1 MSQQQQK
8 ESESEKGGMGVLE
21 LVIGRKKQSQKQ
33 QGKQSGFSSAQLKQ
47 KSFKSLSEQQ
57 QLAIV
62 NQLAI
67 QEYKSI
73 SGKKT
78 NAGFKAYFKRNMKSL
93 IAKANAEFMSGKLGM
108 EVDEGMKRQ
117 QDSLRQNK
125 LDIQQMETYSKQM
138 SEAKEKLDRKLVD
151 FAEAADKY
159 AAQTQKVNMH
169 RESLLATMT
178 GNTIQ
183 EAANLQRQEANR
195 ISQVANLLTRTG
207 QVQSV
212 MQHTQNQQNF
222 LIQQK
227 GDFTRHDEMQA
238 ANVAQN
244 KAIATQMQKDRESR
258 EAIARQEAL
267 QREELQKKY
276 TESQE
281 QLAALQREQTATQGQ
296 ASRQQAAA
304 DAQASRQ
311 QAAADAQAI
320 RGAIGQEGQATRQ
333 QAAVD
338 AQAIKGAIGQEGQA
352 TRATLEAGFKG
363 LSAEM
368 AKLATQFS
376 NMNADFKAQID
387 ALIQQGKDNTDA
399 MQTAINAAII
409 EEKKRDDKAREIIA
423 KMSRPCSSGFN
434 WIYACHIYGTDFPP
448 IDSRAQLIF
457 VCAGGSGCHWFNGD
471 PNFRGTDADR
481 TWNALGELGAYSND
495 GENGAGES
503 SPRPAWAKTTSGNIP
518 IPDTLPE
525 WNGFSQL
532 LLPNQKLRT
541 KYGERGEI
549 VGPPMNDCYTT
560 S

>member
-8 ESESEKGGMGVLE
+8 ESESEKGGMGVLK
-21 LVIGRKKQSQKQ
+21 LVTGRKKQSQKQ

-78 NAGFKAYFKRNMKSL
+78 NAGFKAYFKRNMKFL
-93 IAKANAEFMSGKLGM
+93 IARANAEFMSGKLGM

-169 RESLLATMT
+169 RESLLATMA

-207 QVQSV
+207 QVQSA

-222 LIQQK
+222 LTQQK

-276 TESQE
+276 T
-281 QLAALQREQTATQGQ
+281 
-296 ASRQQAAA
+296 
-304 DAQASRQ
+304 
-311 QAAADAQAI
+311 
-320 RGAIGQEGQATRQ
+320 
-333 QAAVD
+333 
-338 AQAIKGAIGQEGQA
+338 
-352 TRATLEAGFKG
+352 
-363 LSAEM
+363 
-368 AKLATQFS
+368 
-376 NMNADFKAQID
+376 
-387 ALIQQGKDNTDA
+387 
-399 MQTAINAAII
+399 
-409 EEKKRDDKAREIIA
+409 
-423 KMSRPCSSGFN
+423 
-434 WIYACHIYGTDFPP
+434 
-448 IDSRAQLIF
+448 
-457 VCAGGSGCHWFNGD
+457 
-471 PNFRGTDADR
+471 
-481 TWNALGELGAYSND
+481 
-495 GENGAGES
+495 
-503 SPRPAWAKTTSGNIP
+503 
-518 IPDTLPE
+518 
-525 WNGFSQL
+525 
-532 LLPNQKLRT
+532 
-541 KYGERGEI
+541 
-549 VGPPMNDCYTT
+549 
-560 S
+560 